1 MTEIRKVAIV
11 SASRTA
17 FSKGFTSYK
26 DSTSKDMLIG
36 ALQGLVDKADLSN
49 KQIDEVVGGAVLNQA
64 GDFNL
69 VREAVLATTLSKY
82 TSAYNVQ
89 QACGTSLQTAGIIM
103 AKIASGQIESG
114 IACGV
119 DSVSKVPFS
128 ANPKLADRLL
138 KLFRSKTFGQK
149 LKCFKGF
156 SLKELMPQ
164 PVGVDEPQTGLS
176 MGGHCELMA
185 KEWGITRAEQD
196 AFAKRS
202 HDNASKS
209 VKSGFHKDLIA
220 PYMGIYDDNILRHN
234 LEMSDLERLKPAFDK
249 KNGTITAGNATAL
262 TDGASAVLLCSEDWA
277 KKNGFEIKATISF
290 VAHAANDFVGGDGLL
305 MAPTIAVDKVLKQS
319 GLSFQDFDFYEFHEA
334 FAAQTLC
341 FLKAMNDKD
350 YNKKFFNR
358 DSVHGTIDM
367 DKVNILGS
375 SLAYGH
381 PFAATG
387 GRILGVCEKL
397 ISENTN
403 LNRGLI
409 AICTAGGMGVSA
421 IVERY

>member
-1 MTEIRKVAIV
+1 MKTVRKVAIV

-17 FSKGFTSYK
+17 FNKGFTLYK
-26 DSTSKDMLIG
+26 DQTPKDLLVG
-36 ALQGLVDKADLSN
+36 ALQGLIDKANLSE
-49 KQIDEVVGGAVLNQA
+49 KQIDEVVGGAVLNA
-64 GDFNL
+64 SSDFNL
-69 VREAVLATTLSKY
+69 VREAVLQTTLSNY

-114 IACGV
+114 IACGT

-128 ANPKLADRLL
+128 AHPKFADRLL
-138 KLFRSKTFGQK
+138 NVFKAKTTMKK

-156 SLKELMPQ
+156 SLKELIPT
-164 PVGVDEPQTGLS
+164 PIGVNEPQTGLS
-176 MGGHCELMA
+176 MGGHCELMV
-185 KEWGITRAEQD
+185 KEWGITREQQD
-196 AFAKRS
+196 EFTFNS
-202 HDNASKS
+202 HKKASQA
-209 VKSGFHKDLIA
+209 VQLGFNSDLIS
-220 PYMGIYDDNILRHN
+220 PHIGVYDDNILRQDISI
-234 LEMSDLERLKPAFDK
+234 SDLEKLNPAFDK

-262 TDGASAVLLCSEDWA
+262 TDGASAVLLASEDWA
-277 KKNGFEIKATISF
+277 KKNGFDIHATISF
-290 VAHAANDFVGGDGLL
+290 IAHSANDFTAGDGLL

-319 GLSFQDFDFYEFHEA
+319 GLKFQDFDFYEFHEA

-341 FLKAMNDKD
+341 FLKAMNDKQ
-350 YNKKFFNR
+350 YNKKFFSSNK
-358 DSVHGTIDM
+358 VHGEIDM
-367 DKVNILGS
+367 KKLNLVGS

-397 ISENTN
+397 IRENKD